1 MIVNGITC
9 FAPSYIEKTVFAG
22 GIMRRLQESRHED
35 SQSRFRQ
42 FWRRLL
48 AVIFGRKSC
57 SQADNPLQDEEEEF
71 SRENPYLHKFSIILQ
86 QILERYHMPYR
97 EFRPLLVDTDMPPES
112 LLDEDQVEVMLE
124 QISEDLNFL
133 RIVTDRPA
141 YFTDYIQ
148 RMYEDSGLV
157 VQICSKEDE
166 LPADFNVILDM
177 EYKGDC
183 PLKCAREDML
193 YIPVYK
199 RVWTSV
205 ENMGNLDIAVPIG
218 YNTVIVKGV
227 L

>member
-35 SQSRFRQ
+35 SQSRFRE

-48 AVIFGRKSC
+48 AAIFGRKSC

-148 RMYEDSGLV
+148 RMYEDDGLV
-157 VQICSKEDE
+157 VQVCPKGEDFS
-166 LPADFNVILDM
+166 ADVNVVLDM
-177 EYKGDC
+177 EQQGEC
-183 PLKCAREDML
+183 PMKQLREDVL
-193 YIPVYK
+193 YIPLYK
-199 RVWTSV
+199 RQWRPV
-205 ENMGNLDIAVPIG
+205 ENMGNLDISIPIG